1 MANLRRDA
9 RGGGGADV
17 DVALLGAILDLLPGA
32 VGLWDRRLVNLYASK
47 SVINWFRQPAH
58 EVHGKHLTEVLG
70 PAADRISAHIEGV
83 FRGEPQVL
91 EERIPTP
98 DGGVKVAHVT
108 YTPNIVDGSV
118 EGFVVFAI
126 DITDR
131 AQAQMAIRR
140 DTEQAALFEL
150 RQSVAADIDQL
161 VVAKL
166 DKAVGELDLVRAAP
180 SAADDALIESALSLI
195 DETIIDLRSA
205 VTRLR
210 QTTPPRSGSWN
221 LGLNRL
227 AAGTETTPRVLP
239 AGALDSALECAAAA
253 PGIRTRVGSADARDW
268 LPADL
273 AALADHLPGVIAM
286 FDMDLNL
293 VYANRVA
300 AVSMA
305 LDDSA
310 AASGRHAK
318 HLFGP
323 EAYAAN
329 HAYIDTALQGTP
341 ARFERSLIEPG
352 GVRYTQAVYQPM
364 HDGDEITGVVVVIN
378 EFAARGND
386 HPQLRVEIENE
397 VLRPERYRIAEDFHD
412 LVIQRLFAA
421 ALATDSALRE
431 PADRA
436 HRIGAAR
443 DSIRNA
449 IAEAR
454 ASIHNL
460 KAAANA
466 TDLPVTV
473 AAVVQHATS
482 TLGFSPTITYI
493 GSPRDAPA
501 GVAAE
506 LVAVLTEALS
516 NTARHARATSV
527 DVTISTNDDEV
538 SLVVADD
545 GVGVGDHPPTS
556 GLLNMQSRAERL
568 RGSFRSYPN
577 HPSGLVI
584 EWTAP
589 I

>member
-9 RGGGGADV
+9 RGGGGAPV
-17 DVALLGAILDLLPGA
+17 DGALLGAVLDLLPGA

-58 EVHGKHLTEVLG
+58 EVHGKHITDVLG
-70 PAADRISAHIEGV
+70 PAAGRISAHIEGV

-108 YTPNIVDGSV
+108 YTPNFVDGSV

-140 DTEQAALFEL
+140 DTEHAALFEL

-180 SAADDALIESALSLI
+180 SAADDALIESASSLI

-205 VTRLR
+205 VKRLR

-227 AAGTETTPRVLP
+227 AAGTETTARVLP

-253 PGIRTRVGSADARDW
+253 PGIRTRVGSADAGDW
-268 LPADL
+268 LPSDL
-273 AALADHLPGVIAM
+273 AALADHLPGVIAL

-293 VYANRVA
+293 VYANRA
-300 AVSMA
+300 AAASMA
-305 LDDSA
+305 LDDPA
-310 AASGRHAK
+310 DAIGRHAK
-318 HLFGP
+318 HLFGA

-341 ARFERSLIEPG
+341 ARFERSLIEPD

-364 HDGDEITGVVVVIN
+364 HDGDDITGVVVVIN

-386 HPQLRVEIENE
+386 QPQLRVEIENE
-397 VLRPERYRIAEDFHD
+397 VLRPERHRIAEDFHD

-421 ALATDSALRE
+421 ALATGSALRE

-436 HRIGAAR
+436 HWIGAAR

-482 TLGFSPTITYI
+482 TLGFSPSITYI
-493 GSPRDAPA
+493 GSPHNAPA

-516 NTARHARATSV
+516 NAARHARATSV

-556 GLLNMQSRAERL
+556 GLLNMQARAERL
-568 RGSFRSYPN
+568 RGSFRGYPN